1 MSKQLYI
8 LHSFLASIVRLL
20 ENHGLARIVWE
31 GLLFPA
37 IMRHAFVALYVC
49 CEDKGQRT
57 VSLCCFMMACLCFCF
72 FLKFSVHVCMKFIY
86 VCIKY
91 L

>member
-8 LHSFLASIVRLL
+8 LHSFLASIVRLF

-31 GLLFPA
+31 GLLSPA
-37 IMRHAFVALYVC
+37 IMQHAFVALYVC

-72 FLKFSVHVCMKFIY
+72 FSLVYMYI
-86 VCIKY
+86 
-91 L
+91 

>member
-8 LHSFLASIVRLL
+8 LHSFLASIVRLF

-72 FLKFSVHVCMKFIY
+72 FLKFSVHVCMKFICMFY
-86 VCIKY
+86 V
-91 L
+91 